1 MDTMISMRRDL
12 FLDSKRTEE
21 RERIYEEKLTVIN
34 KKASYKRVVAIAA
47 NPSRKMEQDDWDRL
61 AMDINKVWPGFDDG
75 LKKLCDMSTVQ
86 YRLCLLVMVKI
97 SPTDMATLLNR
108 SKSTITSI
116 RSRLYKK
123 AFGEDKSP
131 EYWDNAIR
139 YM

>member
-1 MDTMISMRRDL
+1 MSMRHDL
-12 FLDSKRTEE
+12 FLGLKNKKESERT
-21 RERIYEEKLTVIN
+21 YEEKIAMISR
-34 KKASYKRVVAIAA
+34 KASYKRVVAIAA

-123 AFGEDKSP
+123 AFEEDKRP
-131 EYWDNAIR
+131 EDWDDVIR
-139 YM
+139 SI